1 MNSTETEENLQR
13 EMERLFGRIQKLLAD
28 QEYDECDALLA
39 TFEAKL
45 FPPMFAVGVLRASF
59 PVRKKLPSWEQVLGE
74 TREYLEAEDMNAS
87 HTLLLRGLF
96 GHVI

>member
-74 TREYLEAEDMNAS
+74 TRVS
-87 HTLLLRGLF
+87 ISRQKT
-96 GHVI
+96 